1 MRKAEAKWRYPYV
14 CNCIHLVL
22 SLLVLG
28 GYPALKTTKDA
39 DLSLLTTVAP
49 STSRAL
55 AVWYGR
61 EDKSAPRRQL

>member
-1 MRKAEAKWRYPYV
+1 MREAEAKWHYPY
-14 CNCIHLVL
+14 IHLVL

-28 GYPALKTTKDA
+28 AYPALKTTKDA